1 MADLDPELERDI
13 GYALSQSAFKVK
25 GQRIES
31 LRLVAVGVV
40 RHLLRAGWVF
50 RLREPEALHGP
61 SLPPVDAASSPRDGA
76 GATPEMAHGE
86 KRELSN

>member
-25 GQRIES
+25 GQRIET

-50 RLREPEALHGP
+50 RLREPAELHGP
-61 SLPPVDAASSPRDGA
+61 SLPPVDAPSPAEEGA
-76 GATPEMAHGE
+76 EPEIARSE
-86 KRELSN
+86 RSR